1 MSKSSPKLPTPE
13 ELALYR
19 GKIATGSHIGSRQL
33 AAVFAALDDA
43 NARAEAAETRV
54 RDMGAVR
61 KELLQGATLVTGFG
75 DGISTVI
82 GYLRS
87 AISEANCS
95 ARERM
100 TVAEIADVFEA
111 NQQRL
116 MDEYSANVAPKRVG
130 TIRIEPV

>member
-19 GKIATGSHIGSRQL
+19 GKIETGSHIGSRQL
-33 AAVFAALDDA
+33 AAVFAALDNA
-43 NARAEAAETRV
+43 NACAEAAEKRV
-54 RDMGAVR
+54 RDMEAAR

-100 TVAEIADVFEA
+100 TVAEIADVFEV
-111 NQQRL
+111 NQQKL
-116 MDEYSANVAPKRVG
+116 MDEYSVNVAPKRVG